1 MFVCVCLEEK
11 GEKLKCERNKN
22 KHSLENAFVLLHF
35 YFSFCFFLLFSL
47 FFFWRNEKNLPLSD
61 DVRKRHVFNR
71 TCMYFCVKNML
82 SCFYELRHL
91 RLSDK
96 NRFLMRYFVRYYT
109 RNIWIASNNL
119 GEMVERI
126 SSCRC
131 CSYKIF
137 YHYSRKLFSFL
148 LSRVCYFIFFF
159 VSPVHWN
166 SICSFFFIFFIFLCC
181 FSAVSVGCCS
191 FCTLISPWESN
202 TIYL

>member
-1 MFVCVCLEEK
+1 MLSFFFIFIFLSV
-11 GEKLKCERNKN
+11 
-22 KHSLENAFVLLHF
+22 FF
-35 YFSFCFFLLFSL
+35 YFFLY
-47 FFFWRNEKNLPLSD
+47 FFWRNEKNLPLSD

-137 YHYSRKLFSFL
+137 YHYSRKIFSFL

-166 SICSFFFIFFIFLCC
+166 SICSFFFHLLHLSLLLFSRFSRLLFILHFDISL
-181 FSAVSVGCCS
+181 GIEHNL
-191 FCTLISPWESN
+191 LIK
-202 TIYL
+202 